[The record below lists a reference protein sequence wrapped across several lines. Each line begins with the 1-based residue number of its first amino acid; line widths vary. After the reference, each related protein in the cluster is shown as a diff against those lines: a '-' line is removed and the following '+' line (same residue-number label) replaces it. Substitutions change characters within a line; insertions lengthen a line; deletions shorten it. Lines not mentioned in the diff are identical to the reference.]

1 MDYINENGPKLASL
15 VGNVALAFI
24 NFITAMA
31 PIGSVVLSVLS
42 SVASFVAKLFEA
54 HPVVAQIIGVLVMFG
69 GSLMSIVP
77 ALVSFITFIAPL
89 ISRFGF

>member
-24 NFITAMA
+24 NFICN
-31 PIGSVVLSVLS
+31 GSNRLCSFKIS

-69 GSLMSIVP
+69 GSLC
-77 ALVSFITFIAPL
+77 LLFL
-89 ISRFGF
+89 H